1 MASFKATWQL
11 PVGGGTVTLPGVY
24 DLTPYALDCTIDW
37 GDGSPAETFVN
48 YVINMDGPLPSHLY
62 PAGTFQMSIT
72 GKYRGWNFDWLGSKS
87 YLISIDHWGDNV
99 LSFSTGVGAFSPCPN
114 LEYLPTEG
122 TVIFPS
128 LCTFMFQECR
138 KLKSGL
144 DSVDVSNVTNMSN
157 MFFFCNNFNGD
168 ISKWNTSK
176 VNDMAGMFINCF
188 KFNSDISKWDTSKVT
203 DMAGIF
209 FNCTSFRQDL
219 SLWNL
224 FSISSNTK
232 APRFTLAYI
241 TAVRPRFSSEYPNSW
256 RFKAP
261 VTSAVINTI
270 LPFANEYYIDSSL
283 RLRLKTDIEEIRFSQ
298 SVIITSYNTRMELDF

>member
-1 MASFKATWQL
+1 MAAFKATWQL
-11 PVGGGTVTLPGVY
+11 PVGGGTVTLPGVN
-24 DLTPYALDCTIDW
+24 DLAQYALDCTIDW

-48 YVINMDGPLPSHLY
+48 YVINIDGPQLSHLY

-87 YLISIDHWGDNV
+87 YLISIDYWGDNV
-99 LSFSTGVGAFSPCPN
+99 LSFSTGASAFSGCIN

-122 TVIFPS
+122 SVIFPS
-128 LCTFMFQECR
+128 SCVNMFQECS

-144 DSVDVSNVTNMSN
+144 DSVDVSNVTIMRN
-157 MFFFCNNFNGD
+157 MFFVCNNFNGD

-176 VNDMAGMFINCF
+176 VTDMTFMFFGCA
-188 KFNSDISKWDTSKVT
+188 KFNRDISKWDTSKVT
-203 DMAGIF
+203 TMTSMF
-209 FNCTSFRQDL
+209 SQCTSFRQDL

-224 FSISSNTK
+224 FSISSNAA
-232 APRFTLAYI
+232 APRFTSAYI
-241 TAVRPRFSSEYPNSW
+241 AAVRPRFSSEYPNSW

-270 LPFANEYYIDSSL
+270 LPFANEYYIDGSL
-283 RLRLKTDIEEIRFSQ
+283 RLRLQTDIEEIRFSQ
-298 SVIITSYNTRMELDF
+298 SVILTSYNTRMELDF